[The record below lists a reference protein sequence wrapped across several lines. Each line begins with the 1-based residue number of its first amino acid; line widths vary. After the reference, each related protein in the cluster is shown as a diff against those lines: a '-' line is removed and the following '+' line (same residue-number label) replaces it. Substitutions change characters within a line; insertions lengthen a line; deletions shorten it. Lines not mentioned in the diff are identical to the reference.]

1 MAETNANE
9 AHKVLIVDDEDLTRV
24 LLSRVLERI
33 KVESMNIFLAEDGE
47 EALKIAAVERPDLVL
62 LDLLLPK
69 LNGYDVCRELRAIP
83 GYDPH
88 IIILTARGQDTD
100 REHAREIGAD
110 GFMTKPFNPSRLI
123 TQLNDLWHIS
133 DSK

>member
-1 MAETNANE
+1 MGETSANE
-9 AHKVLIVDDEDLTRV
+9 NHTVLIVDDEDLTRV

-33 KVESMNIFLAEDGE
+33 KVKGMNILLAEDGE
-47 EALKIAAVERPDLVL
+47 EALHIAAAKRPDLVL

-69 LNGYDVCRELRAIP
+69 LNGYDVCRELRTIP
-83 GYDPH
+83 DYDPH
-88 IIILTARGQDTD
+88 IIILTARGQDND

-110 GFMTKPFNPSRLI
+110 GFMTKPFNPSRLVA
-123 TQLNDLWHIS
+123 QLNDLWNIS

>member
-1 MAETNANE
+1 MAETSVNE
-9 AHKVLIVDDEDLTRV
+9 NHKVLIVDDEDLTRV
-24 LLSRVLERI
+24 LLSRVLERVKI
-33 KVESMNIFLAEDGE
+33 QNIDILLAEDGE
-47 EALKIAAVERPDLVL
+47 EALRIAAAERPDLVL

-69 LNGYDVCRELRAIP
+69 LNGYDVCRELRMIP
-83 GYDPH
+83 GYEPH

-123 TQLNDLWHIS
+123 AQLNELWHIS

>member
-1 MAETNANE
+1 MAETHANE
-9 AHKVLIVDDEDLTRV
+9 SHTVLIVDDEDLTRV

-33 KVESMNIFLAEDGE
+33 KVKNINILLAEDGE
-47 EALKIAAVERPDLVL
+47 EALRIASSERPDLVL

-69 LNGYDVCRELRAIP
+69 LNGYDVCRELRSIS
-83 GYDPH
+83 GYEPH

-123 TQLNDLWHIS
+123 AQLNDLWHIS

>member
-1 MAETNANE
+1 MAEISANE
-9 AHKVLIVDDEDLTRV
+9 NHKVLIVDDEDLTRV

-33 KVESMNIFLAEDGE
+33 KTNSINILLAEDGE
-47 EALKIAAVERPDLVL
+47 EALRIAAAERPDLVL

-83 GYDPH
+83 DYEPH

-123 TQLNDLWHIS
+123 AQLNELWQIS